1 MSLMTAGAGLPGLGS
16 YGQGQEMLNVIRD
29 ISTLLSVV
37 YRQSQLL
44 VQCLEEALPILEG
57 LTNRTTSLEKK
68 PTSPGDCG
76 CEAGK
81 SGTVPPPSL
90 GTPSGAS
97 PSSPE
102 PTSTPFKGR

>member
-1 MSLMTAGAGLPGLGS
+1 MTAGAGLPGLGS

-68 PTSPGDCG
+68 LTSPGECG

-81 SGTVPPPSL
+81 SGTAPPPSP
-90 GTPSGAS
+90 GMPSGVN
-97 PSSPE
+97 PSNRVQ
-102 PTSTPFKGR
+102 TSTH